1 MKKLFCCPAYEL
13 FSCLPPLFSCLPFKK
28 TVRLPGKKL
37 QNATNWTFNPFCH
50 CTMGVNLSF
59 LIYCASFSS
68 AKPCHLCHLATTLH
82 QRFDQKRLFLKN
94 FRHFNPLCHLRKAAS
109 LMSFMSFTDLG
120 FDPTC
125 DFRFFFE
132 EIKAF

>member
-13 FSCLPPLFSCLPFKK
+13 FTCLPPLFSCLPFKK
-28 TVRLPGKKL
+28 PVRLPGKKL

-82 QRFDQKRLFLKN
+82 QRFNQKTIIFIIISMINVKLFKVWKN
-94 FRHFNPLCHLRKAAS
+94 SDKFFKMWIIYNAFRQCQS
-109 LMSFMSFTDLG
+109 LDGIL
-120 FDPTC
+120 
-125 DFRFFFE
+125 
-132 EIKAF
+132 